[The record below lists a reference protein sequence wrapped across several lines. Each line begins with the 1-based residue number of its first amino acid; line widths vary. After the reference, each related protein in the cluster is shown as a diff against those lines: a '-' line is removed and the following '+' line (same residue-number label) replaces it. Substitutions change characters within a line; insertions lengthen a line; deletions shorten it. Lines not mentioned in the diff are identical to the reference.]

1 MKIGDVSGSGVVE
14 FVAETDSST
23 LRSIVGVLQ
32 DSVSSDSEVY
42 LSRRSIYFELKSFLN
57 VGVFVDAL
65 NDVSNEA
72 DIICGEISLT
82 DRNKHD
88 SYVLSYSLQNRTWEL
103 EGVRDNAVE
112 ASTRRVISALRSYI
126 RADVFANGAEYVK
139 NKLIYSWGLEKRDLT
154 RYDIDELLR

>member
-1 MKIGDVSGSGVVE
+1 MKIGDVSGSGMIE
-14 FVAETDSST
+14 FVAETDPST
-23 LRSIVGVLQ
+23 LSSIVGVLQ

-42 LSRRSIYFELKSFLN
+42 QSRSYVYFELKSFLN

-65 NDVSNEA
+65 NDISLEA

-112 ASTRRVISALRSYI
+112 ASTRRMLSALKSYI
-126 RADVFANGAEYVK
+126 RADVYANGAEYVK
-139 NKLIYSWGLEKRDLT
+139 NKLIYSWGLERRDMT
-154 RYDIDELLR
+154 KYGIDELLR